1 MNPSS
6 SGEGAPQ
13 SPDFELPAQPEKQPQ
28 TGEIQSD
35 NALERANPSESAAGK
50 QQPPPAPVPAT
61 QALPADQTQV
71 GDDDSA
77 APPAHQIS
85 NDHAREGDIIEKVW
99 INKAKAII
107 AQTQDDPFIQKSE
120 MSRVKADYIQKRFNK
135 TIPVDDKKA

>member
-1 MNPSS
+1 MNPN

-13 SPDFELPAQPEKQPQ
+13 HQFELPVQPEDQPQ

-35 NALERANPSESAAGK
+35 NALERANPSESGAGN
-50 QQPPPAPVPAT
+50 QQPPPAPPI
-61 QALPADQTQV
+61 LPAAPLTDDQVQAAA
-71 GDDDSA
+71 DDAA
-77 APPAHQIS
+77 APHQIS
-85 NDHAREGDIIEKVW
+85 DDQAREGDIIEKVW

-107 AQTQDDPFIQKSE
+107 AQTQDDPFIQKNE